1 MEAIVPIVKVPPDLT
16 PARGISF
23 VLHSVSVR
31 VFGMARDATFQAFA
45 LGFPDGESSPPAVV
59 ARGEYASAEYMV
71 SMARKHGIPVVEK
84 PELCVA
90 LEPLPLD
97 ESIPQKLFEAAA
109 ALLVEIGVLR
119 AKSGS

>member
-1 MEAIVPIVKVPPDLT
+1 MSRESP
-16 PARGISF
+16 
-23 VLHSVSVR
+23 
-31 VFGMARDATFQAFA
+31 FQAFA
-45 LGFPDGESSPPAVV
+45 LGFPEGEENPPAVV
-59 ARGEYASAEYMV
+59 ARGEYTAAEYMIAV
-71 SMARKHGIPVVEK
+71 ARKYGIPVMEK

-119 AKSGS
+119 AKSGSSKMGA